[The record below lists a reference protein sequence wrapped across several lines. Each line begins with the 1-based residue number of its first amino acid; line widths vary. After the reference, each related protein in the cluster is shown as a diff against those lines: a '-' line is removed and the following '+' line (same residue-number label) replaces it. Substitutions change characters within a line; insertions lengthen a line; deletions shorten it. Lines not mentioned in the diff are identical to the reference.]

1 MGRRQRTP
9 RTTRA
14 GRLVRRWRLDRNP
27 LRRAADRVET
37 IVLALLVVA
46 FLAGAPFAAAFSSA
60 WARASAQ
67 RAELASQAS
76 EYQVTA
82 VVLTPPATPKAGAGQ
97 HVPQAQA
104 RWTAPDGR
112 AVTGEIPVSVSTE
125 VSAKVQIWTTRDGR
139 LSSPPMADTQV
150 AANVVFGGVVG
161 VLAAVA
167 LLALS
172 VAVARWWL
180 DKRRLAAWGA
190 EWRAGPRWATRR

>member
-1 MGRRQRTP
+1 MGLRQHES

-27 LRRAADRVET
+27 LRRASDRAET
-37 IVLALLVVA
+37 IVLALLVMA

-67 RAELASQAS
+67 RAALAEQTS

-82 VVLTPPATPKAGAGQ
+82 VVLTSPATPQAGAGL
-97 HVPQAQA
+97 HVPQAKA
-104 RWTAPDGR
+104 RWTAPDGT
-112 AVTGEIPVSVSTE
+112 AVTGEIPVPVSTE

-139 LSSPPMADTQV
+139 LSSPPMTDTQV
-150 AANVVFGGVVG
+150 EANVVFGGVAG
-161 VLAAVA
+161 VLVAAAV
-167 LLALS
+167 LTMS
-172 VAVARWWL
+172 VTLARWWL
-180 DKRRLAAWGA
+180 DKRRLAAWDA